1 MAIHKILVPTDFS
14 LGAELAME
22 QAIELARA
30 FGAQVML
37 FHTYELPIPPAIEG
51 GGYWT
56 DELPR
61 RAEAAARLG
70 LDGALA
76 QARRRWDGP
85 ASAVTAMIGI
95 GPAALR
101 IVDEAQRGGYDLI
114 VMGTHGRSGLKRLLI
129 GSVAE
134 RVVCTATCPVL
145 TVRERLGA
153 VLPHDP
159 PNAEIAGSSVS
170 GASAARFAS
179 K

>member
-1 MAIHKILVPTDFS
+1 MPIKKILVPTDFS

-22 QAIELARA
+22 QGLELARVLD
-30 FGAQVML
+30 AQVTL
-37 FHTYELPIPPAIEG
+37 FHTYELPTPQAIEG

-61 RAEAAARLG
+61 RMEAAARLG

-76 QARRRWDGP
+76 QARRRWGGP
-85 ASAVTAMIGI
+85 ANAINATLGI

-101 IVDEAQRGGYDLI
+101 IVDEAQNQGYDLI
-114 VMGTHGRSGLKRLLI
+114 VMGTHGRSGLKHLFI

-134 RVVCTATCPVL
+134 RVVRTAGCPVL

-153 VLPHDP
+153 LLPHDP
-159 PNAEIAGSSVS
+159 PGAEIAAATPV
-170 GASAARFAS
+170 GASDARSAS
-179 K
+179 E